1 MEVKAWEDLTPEEQE
16 ERWAE
21 ARKAQDR
28 ISRQRSIKKLRR
40 TAGGAASDQAAARD
54 ELRQLIYDQ
63 RSAASPLTEE
73 AELRRIAANTGRAQ
87 RLARALI
94 ACKALERMGEL

>member
-16 ERWAE
+16 ERWEE

-28 ISRQRSIKKLRR
+28 ISRARSVKKLRR
-40 TAGGAASDQAAARD
+40 TAGRAIGSPEGSRSDLLEAMVSQDPLLNLSD
-54 ELRQLIYDQ
+54 EAD
-63 RSAASPLTEE
+63 
-73 AELRRIAANTGRAQ
+73 LRRIAREAGRAE

-94 ACKALERMGEL
+94 ARKALERMGEL